1 VIPGFFMDYWGMPHV
16 KTQLSPMTIA
26 VDMANCEAAIPGD
39 GNDIIAMTY
48 SYDMARFI
56 ARLLESEKWEEF
68 SVVVGDEITYN
79 QLVKIGER
87 VRGEFRSLPIP
98 NASLEREIN
107 VRDLLIMIGRKFK
120 VLYDSADKVNEGA
133 VTVPTQPEGSGYSKE
148 DLEEATALMDRL
160 VIGKVFDFPAAIRSK
175 DVEGLRLVRVEDLV
189 KEAWDGKA

>member
-68 SVVVGDEITYN
+68 SVVVGDETTYN

-87 VRGEFRSLPIP
+87 VRGEFDPFRSQMFHLG
-98 NASLEREIN
+98 NNCETL
-107 VRDLLIMIGRKFK
+107 
-120 VLYDSADKVNEGA
+120 ADIDRPQIQGA
-133 VTVPTQPEGSGYSKE
+133 
-148 DLEEATALMDRL
+148 
-160 VIGKVFDFPAAIRSK
+160 I
-175 DVEGLRLVRVEDLV
+175 
-189 KEAWDGKA
+189 